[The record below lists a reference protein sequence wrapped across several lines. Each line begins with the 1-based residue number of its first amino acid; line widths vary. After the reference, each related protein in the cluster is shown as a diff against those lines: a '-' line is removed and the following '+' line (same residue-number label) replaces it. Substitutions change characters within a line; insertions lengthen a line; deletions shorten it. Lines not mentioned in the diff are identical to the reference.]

1 MSNEDLSK
9 LWGGN
14 GGKLL
19 MMMFLKSRRVKTF
32 QNSPGHQKDNFC
44 TERYAGSYSFASLR
58 YLWLLFYGTVKAYHN
73 LEVVFTR
80 RKMIVLLDHV
90 L

>member
-1 MSNEDLSK
+1 MSNEDIK
-9 LWGGN
+9 AGGGGEWGEATN
-14 GGKLL
+14 NDV
-19 MMMFLKSRRVKTF
+19 FKSLQTETF

-44 TERYAGSYSFASLR
+44 METAGSYSFAFLR

-73 LEVVFTR
+73 LEVVFTQ

>member
-1 MSNEDLSK
+1 MGWE
-9 LWGGN
+9 WGEAIHDDV
-14 GGKLL
+14 
-19 MMMFLKSRRVKTF
+19 LKSLLVETF

-44 TERYAGSYSFASLR
+44 TERYAGSYSSASLK

-73 LEVVFTR
+73 REVVFTR

>member
-1 MSNEDLSK
+1 MGWE
-9 LWGGN
+9 WGEATN
-14 GGKLL
+14 DDV
-19 MMMFLKSRRVKTF
+19 LKSLQVETF

-58 YLWLLFYGTVKAYHN
+58 YLWLLFHGTVKAYHN